1 MPTSIAGRL
10 TLMFAVATGLVSA
23 LASVAIFMF
32 QTLELRRHQAEEL
45 HARFEIVQTMVLHL
59 GGADRWPMLADKL
72 TSFTPANDSIRY
84 RVESPDPRFAYGAP
98 WPANAQAQG
107 PREGIGYVRFDR
119 RRFMTLSKVVAPYRE
134 RPAVRLTIAADTAPF
149 DASGLV
155 LGVGVLAASLLTV
168 TAVSLL
174 GRRIAKRGL
183 APVDRLSQHAAALN
197 PDDLSLRM
205 PTRQLPAELEGLM
218 AAFNGALDRL
228 QHAYVRLS
236 SFNADVAHEL
246 RTPLSNLIGQTQV
259 ALSRP
264 RPADE
269 LEEVLHSNL
278 EELERLRTIINDMLF
293 LARADQGAMAANL
306 APTSLAALIHKTADF
321 LDVLF
326 EEAGVTLRVEGD
338 ATIAVEESLLGRAM
352 TNLLDN
358 AIRHGAGPGL
368 VTVTIEDQGDQI
380 CIGVRNKGAPIQE
393 AHLAR
398 LFDRFYRL
406 DPARENSGDSHG
418 LGLAVVKAVASM
430 HGGCVFARCETG
442 QVLIGFFLCKRTLA
456 TLDDPAATCAPPRPA
471 TGAAPIKPELTQP
484 V

>member
-23 LASVAIFMF
+23 LAGVAIFMF

-45 HARFEIVQTMVLHL
+45 NARFEIVQAMVLRL
-59 GGADRWPMLADKL
+59 GDAAKWPLLADKL

-84 RVESPDPRFAYGAP
+84 RVESPDPRFVYGAA
-98 WPANAQAQG
+98 WPAGARIQG
-107 PREGIGYVRFDR
+107 GREGLGYVRFDQ
-119 RRFMTLSKVVAPYRE
+119 RRFMTLSKVVAPHRE

-155 LGVGVLAASLLTV
+155 LGVGVLAVSLLTV
-168 TAVSLL
+168 AVVSLL
-174 GRRIAKRGL
+174 GRRIARSGL

-205 PTRQLPAELEGLM
+205 PTQALPAELKGLM

-236 SFNADVAHEL
+236 AFNADVAHEL

-264 RPADE
+264 RQADE

-278 EELERLRTIINDMLF
+278 EEVERLRTIINDMLF

-306 APTSLAALIHKTADF
+306 ATASLAALVRKTADF

-326 EEAGVTLRVEGD
+326 EEAGVTLRVVGD
-338 ATIAVEESLLGRAM
+338 ATLAVEESLLARAL

-368 VTVTIEDQGDQI
+368 VTVTIEDHGEEV
-380 CIGVRNKGAPIQE
+380 CIGVRNKGAPIQDI
-393 AHLAR
+393 HLAR

-430 HGGCVFARCETG
+430 HGGSVFARCENG
-442 QVLIGFFLCKRTLA
+442 EVLVGLFLRRRVSPPIDGRTDA
-456 TLDDPAATCAPPRPA
+456 PARRPADAPPA
-471 TGAAPIKPELTQP
+471 EPELVRP
-484 V
+484 L

>member
-1 MPTSIAGRL
+1 MPTSISGRL

-23 LASVAIFMF
+23 LAGVAIFMF

-45 HARFEIVQTMVLHL
+45 NARFEIVEAMVLRL
-59 GGADRWPMLADKL
+59 GEVAKWPMLADKL
-72 TSFTPANDSIRY
+72 TSFTPADDSIRY
-84 RVESPDPRFAYGAP
+84 RVESADPRFVYGAA
-98 WPANAQAQG
+98 WPADAKIQG
-107 PREGIGYVRFDR
+107 GREGLGYVRFDQ
-119 RRFMTLSKVVAPYRE
+119 RRFMTLSKVVAPHRE

-155 LGVGVLAASLLTV
+155 LGVGVLAVSLLTV
-168 TAVSLL
+168 AVVSLL
-174 GRRIAKRGL
+174 GRRIARSGL
-183 APVDRLSQHAAALN
+183 APVDRLSRHAAALN

-205 PTRQLPAELEGLM
+205 PTQALPAELKGLM

-236 SFNADVAHEL
+236 AFNADVAHEL

-259 ALSRP
+259 ALSRT
-264 RPADE
+264 RQADE

-306 APTSLAALIHKTADF
+306 ATASLAGLVRKTADF

-326 EEAGVTLRVEGD
+326 EEAGVTLRVVGD
-338 ATIAVEESLLGRAM
+338 ATLAVEESLLARAL

-368 VTVTIEDQGDQI
+368 VTVTIEDHGEEV
-380 CIGVRNKGAPIQE
+380 CIGVRNRGAPIQE
-393 AHLAR
+393 IHLTR
-398 LFDRFYRL
+398 LFDRFYRP

-430 HGGCVFARCETG
+430 HGGSVFARCENG
-442 QVLIGFFLCKRTLA
+442 EVLVGLFLRKRILPPIDRRVDA
-456 TLDDPAATCAPPRPA
+456 PARRPA
-471 TGAAPIKPELTQP
+471 DAPAEPELVRP
-484 V
+484 L

>member
-23 LASVAIFMF
+23 LAGVAILMF

-45 HARFEIVQTMVLHL
+45 NARFEIVQAMVLRL
-59 GGADRWPMLADKL
+59 GDAAKWPLLADKL

-84 RVESPDPRFAYGAP
+84 RVESPDPRFVYGAA
-98 WPANAQAQG
+98 WPVGARIQG
-107 PREGIGYVRFDR
+107 GHEGLGYVRFDQ
-119 RRFMTLSKVVAPYRE
+119 RRFMTLSKVVAPHRE

-155 LGVGVLAASLLTV
+155 LGVGVLTVSLLTV
-168 TAVSLL
+168 VVVSLL
-174 GRRIAKRGL
+174 GRRIARSGL

-205 PTRQLPAELEGLM
+205 PTQALPAELKGLM

-236 SFNADVAHEL
+236 AFNADVAHEL

-264 RPADE
+264 RRADE

-278 EELERLRTIINDMLF
+278 EEVERLRTIINDMLF

-306 APTSLAALIHKTADF
+306 ATASLAALVRKTADF

-326 EEAGVTLRVEGD
+326 EEAGVTLRVVGD
-338 ATIAVEESLLGRAM
+338 ATLAVEESLLARAL

-368 VTVTIEDQGDQI
+368 VTVTIEDHGEEV
-380 CIGVRNKGAPIQE
+380 CIGVRNKGAPIQDV
-393 AHLAR
+393 HLAR

-430 HGGCVFARCETG
+430 HGGSVFARCENG
-442 QVLIGFFLCKRTLA
+442 EVLVGLFLRRRVSPLIDGRTDA
-456 TLDDPAATCAPPRPA
+456 PARRPA
-471 TGAAPIKPELTQP
+471 GAPAEPELVRP
-484 V
+484 L

>member
-1 MPTSIAGRL
+1 MMPTSIAGRL
-10 TLMFAVATGLVSA
+10 TLMFAVSTGLVSA
-23 LASVAIFMF
+23 LAGVAILMF

-45 HARFEIVQTMVLHL
+45 NARFEIVQAMVLRL
-59 GGADRWPMLADKL
+59 GDAAKWPLLADKL

-84 RVESPDPRFAYGAP
+84 RVESPDPRFVYGAA
-98 WPANAQAQG
+98 WPAGARIQG
-107 PREGIGYVRFDR
+107 GREGLGYVRFDQ
-119 RRFMTLSKVVAPYRE
+119 RRFMTLSKVVAPHRE

-155 LGVGVLAASLLTV
+155 LGVGVLTVSLLTV
-168 TAVSLL
+168 VVVSLL
-174 GRRIAKRGL
+174 GRRIARSGL

-205 PTRQLPAELEGLM
+205 PTQALPAELKGLM

-236 SFNADVAHEL
+236 AFNADVAHEL

-264 RPADE
+264 RQADE

-278 EELERLRTIINDMLF
+278 EEVERLRTIINDMLF

-306 APTSLAALIHKTADF
+306 ATASLAALVRKTADF

-326 EEAGVTLRVEGD
+326 EEAGVTLRVVGD
-338 ATIAVEESLLGRAM
+338 ATLAVEESLLARAL

-368 VTVTIEDQGDQI
+368 VTVTIEDHGEEV
-380 CIGVRNKGAPIQE
+380 CIGVRNKGAPIQDV
-393 AHLAR
+393 HLAR

-430 HGGCVFARCETG
+430 HGGSVFARCENG
-442 QVLIGFFLCKRTLA
+442 EVLVGLFLRRRVSPPIDGRTDA
-456 TLDDPAATCAPPRPA
+456 PARRPDEAPA
-471 TGAAPIKPELTQP
+471 EPELVRP
-484 V
+484 L

>member
-1 MPTSIAGRL
+1 MPTSISGRL

-23 LASVAIFMF
+23 LAGVAIFMF

-45 HARFEIVQTMVLHL
+45 NARFEIVEAMVLRL
-59 GGADRWPMLADKL
+59 GEVTKWPLLADKL

-84 RVESPDPRFAYGAP
+84 RVESADPRFVYGAA
-98 WPANAQAQG
+98 WPADARIQG
-107 PREGIGYVRFDR
+107 GPEGLGYVRFDQ
-119 RRFMTLSKVVAPYRE
+119 RRFMTLSKVVAPHRE

-155 LGVGVLAASLLTV
+155 LGAGVLAVSLLTV
-168 TAVSLL
+168 AVVSLL
-174 GRRIAKRGL
+174 GRRIARSGL

-205 PTRQLPAELEGLM
+205 PTQALPAELKGLM

-236 SFNADVAHEL
+236 AFNADVAHEL

-259 ALSRP
+259 ALSRT
-264 RPADE
+264 RQADE

-306 APTSLAALIHKTADF
+306 ATASLAGLVRKTADF

-326 EEAGVTLRVEGD
+326 EEAGVTLRVVGD
-338 ATIAVEESLLGRAM
+338 ATLAVEESLLARAL

-368 VTVTIEDQGDQI
+368 VTVTIEDHGEEV
-380 CIGVRNKGAPIQE
+380 CIGVRNRGAPIQD

-398 LFDRFYRL
+398 LFDRFYRP

-430 HGGCVFARCETG
+430 HGGSVFARCENG
-442 QVLIGFFLCKRTLA
+442 EVLVGLFLRRRILPPIDGRTDA
-456 TLDDPAATCAPPRPA
+456 PARRPA
-471 TGAAPIKPELTQP
+471 GRAGTRPPALACPP
-484 V
+484 

>member
-23 LASVAIFMF
+23 LAGVAIFMF
-32 QTLELRRHQAEEL
+32 QTLELKRHQAEEL
-45 HARFEIVQTMVLHL
+45 HARFEIVEAMVLRL
-59 GGADRWPMLADKL
+59 GDTAKWPLLADKL

-84 RVESPDPRFAYGAP
+84 RVESADPRFAYGAP
-98 WPANAQAQG
+98 WPEGAKIQG
-107 PREGIGYVRFDR
+107 GREGLGYVRFDE

-155 LGVGVLAASLLTV
+155 LGVGVLATSLLTIV
-168 TAVSLL
+168 VVSLL
-174 GRRIAKRGL
+174 GRRIARDGL
-183 APVDRLSQHAAALN
+183 APVDRLSQHAAAPN
-197 PDDLSLRM
+197 PEDLSLRM
-205 PTRQLPAELEGLM
+205 PTRRLPAELEGLM
-218 AAFNGALDRL
+218 TAFNGALDRL

-259 ALSRP
+259 ALSRT
-264 RPADE
+264 RRADE

-306 APTSLAALIHKTADF
+306 APTSLAALVHKTADF

-338 ATIAVEESLLGRAM
+338 AILAVEESLLGRAM

-368 VTVTIEDQGDQI
+368 VTVTIEDHGDEV

-418 LGLAVVKAVASM
+418 LGLAVVKAVACM
-430 HGGCVFARCETG
+430 HGGSVFARCANGE
-442 QVLIGFFLCKRTLA
+442 VLVGFFLRKRGPTPSERPVETSAPRLVEG
-456 TLDDPAATCAPPRPA
+456 PAR
-471 TGAAPIKPELTQP
+471 ELTQP
-484 V
+484 A